1 MQQLDD
7 AAEGPQVGA
16 FFDLDRTLI
25 AGYSALAFGRDL
37 VRSGHLH
44 WWMLQS
50 ELFEAAN
57 AMREKSGD
65 GYTAAMSVLG
75 SLLVGVREAA
85 LVEIGESLFEK
96 EYERRLHPEA
106 FELIEAHRARG
117 HTLIVASAAT
127 IYQTQPI
134 ARALGVR
141 DVLCTRFEAFAG
153 RLTGRVES
161 ACWGVGKLEAAR
173 ALAEERN
180 IDLAESF
187 FYSDGAED
195 LPLLEAVGRPRPTN
209 PDETLEQVAS
219 ERGWSVR
226 HFGEREAATVWE
238 LAQPL
243 LERQPR
249 QNLKQAVE
257 RAFDGQI
264 RMGYRMALWMHRAL
278 RAPNTENSRRR

>member
-1 MQQLDD
+1 
-7 AAEGPQVGA
+7 
-16 FFDLDRTLI
+16 
-25 AGYSALAFGRDL
+25 
-37 VRSGHLH
+37 
-44 WWMLQS
+44 MLQG
-50 ELFEAAN
+50 ELIEAGN
-57 AMREKSGD
+57 AMREESGD
-65 GYTAAMSVLG
+65 GYGTAMSVLG
-75 SLLVGVREAA
+75 SLLAGVREAA
-85 LVEIGESLFEK
+85 LAEIAESLFEK

-127 IYQTQPI
+127 VFQTQPI

-141 DVLCTRFEAFAG
+141 DVLCTRFESFSG
-153 RLTGRVES
+153 RLTGSIES

-173 ALAEERN
+173 TLAEERN

-187 FYSDGAED
+187 LYSDGSED

-209 PDETLEQVAS
+209 PDEKLEQLAS
-219 ERGWSVR
+219 ERGWPVR

-243 LERQPR
+243 FERRPR
-249 QNLKQAVE
+249 RNLKAEVE

-264 RMGYRMALWMHRAL
+264 RMGYRMAQWMRRAL
-278 RAPNTENSRRR
+278 KDTNTENSRRR